1 MMTPRALL
9 SSAQYSI
16 FLLAAIDVIRCHSI
30 SFDVID
36 WTLAFAIELSA
47 TGSSLVLNI
56 LLNIIS
62 ESEKDLKRNSW

>member
-47 TGSSLVLNI
+47 TEEVFRIELQSIEYYFGI
-56 LLNIIS
+56 GEWI
-62 ESEKDLKRNSW
+62 